1 MAERRYKVVPII
13 DKTNDEKI
21 RELRT
26 YLAAGVDVNIADN
39 NLEKAAAFQ
48 EHLDIF
54 ELLVANAADRL
65 SI

>member
-1 MAERRYKVVPII
+1 MAECRYKVVPIV

-21 RELRT
+21 RELRA
-26 YLAAGVDVNIADN
+26 YLASSVEVNIHDG

-54 ELLVANAADRL
+54 ELLVFESRDRV
-65 SI
+65 